1 MYNGGESSGFP
12 SIRSGE
18 GELAATLSYRTIPI
32 VFCTATDTSTATTPF
47 VFLTTA
53 DTSTAT
59 IPIVF
64 C

>member
-18 GELAATLSYRTIPI
+18 GELAATLSYGTTPI
-32 VFCTATDTSTATTPF
+32 VFP
-47 VFLTTA
+47 TTA
-53 DTSTAT
+53 NTSTAT

-64 C
+64 PTTAP

>member
-18 GELAATLSYRTIPI
+18 GELAATLSYRTTPI
-32 VFCTATDTSTATTPF
+32 VFPTTATTPILF
-47 VFLTTA
+47 CILLLFLYCYY
-53 DTSTAT
+53 SHC
-59 IPIVF
+59 ILYF